1 MRLYATIGELKT
13 AISEAW
19 EEENQEENTCPECE
33 RLLTESESEFRMC
46 FMCSSAD
53 YWQP

>member
-1 MRLYATIGELKT
+1 MKLYAAIGELKT

-33 RLLTESESEFRMC
+33 RPLKESELDFQVC
-46 FMCSSAD
+46 FGCSSAD
-53 YWQP
+53 YD

>member
-1 MRLYATIGELKT
+1 MKMKLYAAIGELKT

-19 EEENQEENTCPECE
+19 ERDDLCPECE
-33 RLLTESESEFRMC
+33 RLLTESEVEFQMC